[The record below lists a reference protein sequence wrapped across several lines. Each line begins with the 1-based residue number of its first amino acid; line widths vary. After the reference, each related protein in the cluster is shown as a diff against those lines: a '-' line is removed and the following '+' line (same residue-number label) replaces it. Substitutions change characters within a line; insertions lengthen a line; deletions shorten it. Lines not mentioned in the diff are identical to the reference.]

1 MPDNAAIRVDPWF
14 RVIFNEFER
23 KHHKREPSEGKRGED
38 LFRLILS
45 GIKDVYDVS
54 AVIAGGAVRD
64 TAAGISDHKDVDVF
78 IPMKWADF
86 AKKVDELGWA
96 ERPRVL
102 KSKLPAYGKKK
113 EHGVDASARAE
124 AYVQGVEV
132 DLVFVRTPL
141 TPKDVQKFPIHAQ
154 RCAFTLEDGMQVSPE
169 AAEDIKNK
177 QFTIDPTIVD
187 ADFLEQLRDK
197 VKGWLKRRDYKKW
210 KMKSD
215 GSTDWWAEDY
225 DEPADATNTTT
236 TYGTLSTGSGLVE
249 LHREMQRQ
257 QMEMMVR
264 VYGDGRREIL

>member
-1 MPDNAAIRVDPWF
+1 MPDNAEIRVDPWL

-23 KHHKREPSEGKRGED
+23 KHRKRELSEGKRGEE

-78 IPMKWADF
+78 IPMKWEDF
-86 AKKVDELGWA
+86 AKKADELGWA

-102 KSKLPAYGKKK
+102 RPELPTYGKRKK
-113 EHGVDASARAE
+113 RGVDASARAE

-177 QFTIDPTIVD
+177 QFTIDPSVVD
-187 ADFLEQLRDK
+187 AEYLEQLRDK
-197 VKGWLKRRDYKKW
+197 VKGWLKRKDYKGW

-225 DEPADATNTTT
+225 VKPADTTNT
-236 TYGTLSTGSGLVE
+236 TLSTGAELVE
-249 LHREMQRQ
+249 LPAWEMKWI
-257 QMEMMVR
+257 
-264 VYGDGRREIL
+264 YGNGMRGIN